1 MGTPGK
7 FVEVEALDPKLKYT
21 ATLGEGATKY
31 MSSPDRN
38 VPMLTRL
45 EVSPF

>member
-1 MGTPGK
+1 MESASVKAYKGM
-7 FVEVEALDPKLKYT
+7 V
-21 ATLGEGATKY
+21 
-31 MSSPDRN
+31 SSPDRN